1 YKYCIM
7 KRLYFALAL
16 ISAVTAFAA
25 NAVTLPDGPLT
36 YEARYH
42 CGFIKIDAGEA
53 EINVSLDGDNFM
65 ATMNGQS
72 VPIGRRV
79 YAISDTICATM
90 SPADGAGLSK
100 ETVTYENGWYAKPH
114 TDSDCSVATDFSNPD
129 GYKNINGGGYLDASS
144 ETMEAITISAD
155 MLALFYYFQQFDYSA
170 MQPGQSFEMTVT
182 LPDGDTQQVAVVYE
196 GEDNFNGYATHK
208 MTFTYS
214 YHGVMTDYP
223 VTAQIDST
231 TKLPLLFAADI
242 KIGRIELVYKG

>member
-1 YKYCIM
+1 M
-7 KRLYFALAL
+7 
-16 ISAVTAFAA
+16 SVTALSA
-25 NAVTLPDGPLT
+25 NAVTFPEEPLT

-72 VPIGRRV
+72 VPIGHRL
-79 YAISDTICATM
+79 YTISDTICTTM
-90 SPADGAGLSK
+90 SEADGTALSK

-114 TDSDCSVATDFSNPD
+114 SDSNCLPAAVFSNPEY
-129 GYKNINGGGYLDASS
+129 YKNINGGGYLDASN

-155 MLALFYYFQQFDYSA
+155 MLAMFYYFQQFDYSA

-196 GEDNFNGYATHK
+196 GEDYFNGCATHK

-214 YHGVMTDYP
+214 YHGVMTHYP
-223 VTAQIDST
+223 VTAQVDAT